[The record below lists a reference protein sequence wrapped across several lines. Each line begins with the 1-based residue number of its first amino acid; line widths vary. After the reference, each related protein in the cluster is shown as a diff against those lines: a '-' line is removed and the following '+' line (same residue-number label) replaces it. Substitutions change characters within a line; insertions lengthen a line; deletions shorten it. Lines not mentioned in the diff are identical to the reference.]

1 MWPSVRTQSG
11 VDRIL
16 FLISA
21 VSALVFLSTASP
33 TVSAAAAKVHH
44 SRARTAVA
52 KQLPAAVP
60 KQLPLAVRQPTTAEE
75 LKQQSEVLAGLQVSQ
90 STLE

>member
-16 FLISA
+16 FLITA

-52 KQLPAAVP
+52 KQLPV
-60 KQLPLAVRQPTTAEE
+60 AVRQPTTAEE
-75 LKQQSEVLAGLQVSQ
+75 PSFGWPSSVAIRLRE
-90 STLE
+90 ENR